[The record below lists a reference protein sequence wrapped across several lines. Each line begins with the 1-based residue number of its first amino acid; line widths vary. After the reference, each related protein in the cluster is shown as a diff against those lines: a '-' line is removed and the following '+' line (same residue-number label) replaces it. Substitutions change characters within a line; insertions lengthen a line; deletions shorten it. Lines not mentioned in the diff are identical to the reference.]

1 MTSVRGILI
10 GAIYHKSLK
19 MGSDE
24 LANAA
29 AVTLMSTDVN
39 GVERL
44 ITLAYESWARLIE
57 IGSGIGILGKFIG
70 PSCVFTLIPAIGKS
84 LQRDGPFCLILT
96 FQLSCCHLLFTGS

>member
-1 MTSVRGILI
+1 MTSVRGILV
-10 GAIYHKSLK
+10 GAIYHKTLRL
-19 MGSDE
+19 GADE

-44 ITLAYESWARLIE
+44 ITLSYESWARLLE

-70 PSCVFTLIPAIGKS
+70 TSCVFTLIPAIGKHFS
-84 LQRDGPFCLILT
+84 PPGLT
-96 FQLSCCHLLFTGS
+96 IHSDNCSQLLLFVLLN